1 MTEDAPIARKP
12 LTHTRQI
19 DTAKPEEKTYSLNA
33 GDGLFLEV
41 LTTGAKRW
49 RYRYSLAGK
58 RGLLSLGIYPAVG
71 LADAKAKRDEYNRLL
86 AQGIKPS
93 DQRKQ
98 EKQDAKQSDQDT
110 FAYIGRQWLSDQEGA
125 VKPYT
130 QTRNRRMLENDLI
143 PLLGH
148 KPMRIIKSSDIL
160 AVGKQV
166 ESRGALEVARRVIRL
181 AGTVFRYAMRHDLAD
196 HDPTTG
202 LTEALKPRKVE
213 NMARV
218 SKQDLPELLHKI
230 DHYDGD
236 ILTRIGLQMIAYTGV
251 RTKELREME
260 WADIDVNAALWRIPA
275 HKMKMEYPHIVPLS
289 RQVLAL
295 LEQLKPITGHKPYV
309 FQSYRTHKPISEN
322 TLIYAIYRMGY
333 KSRMTVHGFRGVFAT
348 ELYEQGYMSDAI
360 ERQLAHQE
368 GNQVKAAYNHAQHL
382 PYRVKMMQEWSDYLD
397 SIRVGKIVAFPKAT
411 A

>member
-1 MTEDAPIARKP
+1 MAEAR
-12 LTHTRQI
+12 R
-19 DTAKPEEKTYSLNA
+19 
-33 GDGLFLEV
+33 
-41 LTTGAKRW
+41 
-49 RYRYSLAGK
+49 
-58 RGLLSLGIYPAVG
+58 
-71 LADAKAKRDEYNRLL
+71 KRDEARQQVE
-86 AQGIKPS
+86 QGIDPS
-93 DQRKQ
+93 A
-98 EKQDAKQSDQDT
+98 AKQQAKRETNLEDT

-130 QTRNRRMLENDLI
+130 HTRNRRMLENDLI
-143 PLLGH
+143 PSLGH
-148 KPMRIIKSSDIL
+148 KPMRSIKSSDVL
-160 AVGKQV
+160 AVGKEV

-181 AGTVFRYAMRHDLAD
+181 AGAVFRYAMRHDLAD

-213 NMARV
+213 NMVRV
-218 SKQDLPELLHKI
+218 SKQELPELLHKI
-230 DHYDGD
+230 DGYEGD

-295 LEQLKPITGHKPYV
+295 LEQLKPITGHKTYV
-309 FQSYRTHKPISEN
+309 FQSFRTHKPISEN
-322 TLIYAIYRMGY
+322 TLIYAIYRIGY